1 MITLNISPV
10 VFNEVEH
17 TYTLDGKQLHGITGM
32 LSRQLF
38 ANKYTGIPQY
48 ILDAAK
54 ERGTAVHKDCE
65 FVDSTGLPPATAEGR
80 NHVKLMNGY
89 TVLANEYTVSDNDY
103 FATNIDRVQCCG
115 EEVSLVDIKTTSK
128 LDEEYLSWQ
137 LSINAYLFEL
147 QNPHLRVSK
156 LYAEWLR
163 GEEIAEMVEI
173 PRKDDDVVV
182 SLLSCEKAGG
192 TYLTPVVEDEKALIT
207 HSAVEILIEAKQMA
221 EYYTNRY
228 KEIEE
233 ALLKAM
239 AESGTKQWQT
249 EKLKATYTPAGESE
263 RFDSKKFQ
271 AEHPELYKQYLTT
284 SIRKGQVRITI
295 K

>member
-1 MITLNISPV
+1 MIILNQSPV
-10 VFNEVEH
+10 VFDEEEH

-38 ANKYTGIPQY
+38 ADKYSGVPQH

-65 FVDSTGLPPATAEGR
+65 FVDSTGLEPVTAEGK
-80 NHVKLMNGY
+80 NHVRLMEGY

-115 EEVSLVDIKTTSK
+115 EEISLVDIKTTFK

-147 QNPHLRVSK
+147 QNPDLKVSK

-163 GEEIAEMVEI
+163 GEEVAKMVEI
-173 PRKDDDVVV
+173 PRKDDDTVVA
-182 SLLSCEKAGG
+182 LLNCEKCGES
-192 TYLTPVVEDEKALIT
+192 YLVPVEDEKALIT
-207 HSAVEILIEAKQMA
+207 HSAVDILIEAKQMA

-249 EKLKATYTPAGESE
+249 DRLKATYTPASTSD
-263 RFDSKKFQ
+263 RFDAKKFQ
-271 AEHPELYKQYLTT
+271 EENPELYKKYLTSST
-284 SIRKGQVRITI
+284 RKETVRITI

>member
-10 VFNEVEH
+10 VFNEEEH
-17 TYTLDGKQLHGITGM
+17 TYTLDGKLLHGITGM
-32 LSRQLF
+32 LGRQLF

-48 ILDAAK
+48 ILDAAA
-54 ERGTAVHKDCE
+54 ERGSRIHKDCE

-80 NHVKLMNGY
+80 NHVKLINGY

-137 LSINAYLFEL
+137 LSIDAYLFEL
-147 QNPHLRVSK
+147 QNPHLKVSK

-163 GEEIAEMVEI
+163 GEEIAKMVEI
-173 PRKDDDVVV
+173 PRKDDDTVIT
-182 SLLSCEKAGG
+182 LLNCEKNGDK
-192 TYLTPVVEDEKALIT
+192 YLVPVENEKALIT
-207 HSAVEILIEAKQMA
+207 KSAVDILIEAKQMA

-239 AESGTKQWQT
+239 AESGTKQWNT
-249 EKLKATYTPAGESE
+249 EKLKATYTPAGKND

-271 AEHPELYKQYLTT
+271 AENPELYKKYLTS
-284 SIRKGQVRITI
+284 SIRKEQIRITI
-295 K
+295 L

>member
-10 VFNEVEH
+10 VFNEEEH

-48 ILDAAK
+48 ILDAAA
-54 ERGTAVHKDCE
+54 ERGTRIHKDCE
-65 FVDSTGLPPATAEGR
+65 FADATGLEPQTIEGKNYLELR
-80 NHVKLMNGY
+80 KDFEVV
-89 TVLANEYTVSDNDY
+89 TNEYTVSDNEY
-103 FATNIDRVQCCG
+103 FASNIDCVWEKG
-115 EEVSLVDIKTTSK
+115 NEVIIADIKTTSH
-128 LDEEYLSWQ
+128 LDEDYVSWQ
-137 LSINAYLFEL
+137 LSIYAYLFEL
-147 QNPHLRVSK
+147 QNPDLKVSK
-156 LYAEWLR
+156 LYAVWLR
-163 GEEIAEMVEI
+163 DDKAKLIEV
-173 PRKDDDVVV
+173 PRKDDDTIVA
-182 SLLSCEKAGG
+182 LMNCEKNGDK
-192 TYLTPVVEDEKALIT
+192 YLVPVEDAQALIT
-207 HSAVEILIEAKQMA
+207 HSAVDILIEAKQMA

-271 AEHPELYKQYLTT
+271 AEHPELYKQYLKT

-295 K
+295 KN

>member
-17 TYTLDGKQLHGITGM
+17 TYTLDGKLLHGITGM

-48 ILDAAK
+48 ILDAAA
-54 ERGTAVHKDCE
+54 ERGTRIHKDCE
-65 FVDSTGLPPATAEGR
+65 FADATGLEPQTIEGKNYLELR
-80 NHVKLMNGY
+80 KDFEVV
-89 TVLANEYTVSDNDY
+89 TNEYTVSDNEY
-103 FATNIDRVQCCG
+103 FASNIDCVWEKG
-115 EEVSLVDIKTTSK
+115 NEVIIADIKTTSH
-128 LDEEYLSWQ
+128 LDEDYVSWQ
-137 LSINAYLFEL
+137 LSIYAYLFEL
-147 QNPHLRVSK
+147 QNPDLKVSK
-156 LYAEWLR
+156 LYAVWLR
-163 GEEIAEMVEI
+163 DDKAKLIEV
-173 PRKDDDVVV
+173 PRKDDDTIVA
-182 SLLSCEKAGG
+182 LMNCEKNGDK
-192 TYLTPVVEDEKALIT
+192 YLVPVEDAQALIT
-207 HSAVEILIEAKQMA
+207 HSAVDILIEAKQMA

-263 RFDSKKFQ
+263 RFDSKRFQ
-271 AEHPELYKQYLTT
+271 AEHPELYCQYMTKST
-284 SIRKGQVRITI
+284 RKESVRITI
-295 K
+295 KN